1 MSILNQFNNTKA
13 YLENYS
19 KELAKLLRIEIGR
32 NRTRNYKSGSK
43 SNPIEDT
50 GKLRNSIEVIEK
62 ELSSGFSFGI
72 EMNSYGQIVDS
83 GRKSKRL
90 PNITD
95 IATWIKH
102 KPVRFRDSKGK
113 FVASS
118 DAKINS
124 LAFVI
129 ARSIAD
135 PKVQPTPTNFISDAI
150 KASMVKLNK
159 LGDAVS
165 QDVLLNIE
173 DILMQSGYIKK
184 GDEYILKSEK

>member
-43 SNPIEDT
+43 SSPIEDT

-102 KPVRFRDSKGK
+102 KPVRFKDSEGK

-129 ARSIAD
+129 ARSIARNG
-135 PKVQPTPTNFISDAI
+135 VQPTNFMSDAI

>member
-129 ARSIAD
+129 ARSIAGNG
-135 PKVQPTPTNFISDAI
+135 VQPTPTNFISDAI

>member
-43 SNPIEDT
+43 SNPIEYT

-102 KPVRFRDSKGK
+102 KPVRFKDSKGK

-129 ARSIAD
+129 ARSIAGNE
-135 PKVQPTPTNFISDAI
+135 VQPTPTNFISDAI
-150 KASMVKLNK
+150 KASMVKLSK

>member
-83 GRKSKRL
+83 GRNSKRL

-102 KPVRFRDSKGK
+102 KPVRFKDSKGK

-118 DAKINS
+118 DAKVNS

-129 ARSIAD
+129 ARSIARNG
-135 PKVQPTPTNFISDAI
+135 VQPTNFMSDAI
-150 KASMVKLNK
+150 KASMVKLSK
-159 LGDAVS
+159 LGDAVN

>member
-32 NRTRNYKSGSK
+32 NRTRKYKSGSK

-83 GRKSKRL
+83 GRKSKKL

-102 KPVRFRDSKGK
+102 KPVRLKDSKGK

-129 ARSIAD
+129 ARSIASD
-135 PKVQPTPTNFISDAI
+135 VARPTNFISDAI
-150 KASMVKLNK
+150 KASMVKLSK